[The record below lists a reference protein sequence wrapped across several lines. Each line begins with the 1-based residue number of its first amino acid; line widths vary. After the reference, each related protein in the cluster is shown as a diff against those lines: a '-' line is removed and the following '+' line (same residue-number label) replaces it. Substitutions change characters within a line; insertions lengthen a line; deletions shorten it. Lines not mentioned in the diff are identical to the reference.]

1 MSWGLAWTREGAV
14 ERLYSSSLFCCL
26 PARSF
31 PVLPSLY
38 LAPRHLLA
46 RLSIPSPLHPHSSL
60 FLKSHSELAKNGHLH
75 EMHVCDNVGD
85 HLQGNVYARYE
96 WEAEASRAVQD
107 LNTRWYAGKPLYAE
121 LSPVT
126 DFKEAC
132 CRQNEMGEC
141 TRGG

>member
-1 MSWGLAWTREGAV
+1 MSSGQVKMKVQLNVLLIFVVMFSSRSVVTHPPSPQIT
-14 ERLYSSSLFCCL
+14 YSH
-26 PARSF
+26 SF
-31 PVLPSLY
+31 
-38 LAPRHLLA
+38 
-46 RLSIPSPLHPHSSL
+46 RLSMTSKLTL
-60 FLKSHSELAKNGHLH
+60 FRLRSELAKNGHLH

>member
-1 MSWGLAWTREGAV
+1 MTSKLILF
-14 ERLYSSSLFCCL
+14 RL
-26 PARSF
+26 R
-31 PVLPSLY
+31 
-38 LAPRHLLA
+38 
-46 RLSIPSPLHPHSSL
+46 
-60 FLKSHSELAKNGHLH
+60 SELAKNGHLH

-141 TRGG
+141 TRGGSVIRSCWSSIRFFSLTCVCLWIAMTGSATLCTSPIHP

>member
-1 MSWGLAWTREGAV
+1 VSLDLGRTRESVVGRFTHLHCFV
-14 ERLYSSSLFCCL
+14 VFPLGRLPSFRYITLGFDISSLE
-26 PARSF
+26 F
-31 PVLPSLY
+31 PPSHILTS
-38 LAPRHLLA
+38 AP
-46 RLSIPSPLHPHSSL
+46 
-60 FLKSHSELAKNGHLH
+60 FLEPHSELAKNGHLH

>member
-1 MSWGLAWTREGAV
+1 VSRGSAKTREGV
-14 ERLYSSSLFCCL
+14 VGRLTHLRCFVIHPL
-26 PARSF
+26 GR
-31 PVLPSLY
+31 LHPSLKSPIHT
-38 LAPRHLLA
+38 LS
-46 RLSIPSPLHPHSSL
+46 RLSMTSKLTL
-60 FLKSHSELAKNGHLH
+60 FRLRSELAKNGHLH